1 MDSHEQK
8 LKIVYRQVED
18 LIPYEKNSR
27 THSEEQIQKV
37 VVSIKEFGW
46 TNPILIDEE
55 QGIIAGHGRLE
66 AAKRL
71 GMKEVPVIELTGLTE
86 AQKRAY
92 IIADNKLAL
101 EAGWDED
108 LLREELDWLTQHD
121 YSAEVT
127 GFDSEDLQSLLSV
140 NLEAAVEES
149 ESIEEPEGQAED
161 TQQNV
166 PEIQDAEIIP
176 TPPAPKSRP
185 KDLWILGT
193 HRLMCGDSTNEA
205 DIARLMGGVEQAS
218 T

>member
-108 LLREELDWLTQHD
+108 LLREELDWLTRHD

-166 PEIQDAEIIP
+166 PEIQELSRHHLLRNRVRRIYGFWARIGSCAEIQP
-176 TPPAPKSRP
+176 M
-185 KDLWILGT
+185 
-193 HRLMCGDSTNEA
+193 RL
-205 DIARLMGGVEQAS
+205 I
-218 T
+218 

>member
-1 MDSHEQK
+1 MDTHEQK
-8 LKIVYRQVED
+8 LQIVYRKVED

-27 THSEEQIQKV
+27 THSEEQIEKV
-37 VVSIKEFGW
+37 VASIKEFGW
-46 TNPILIDEE
+46 TNPILIDED

-71 GMKEVPVIELTGLTE
+71 GMKEVPVLVLTGLTE

-140 NLEAAVEES
+140 NLETAAEES
-149 ESIEEPEGQAED
+149 EAIEEPEDEAD

-185 KDLWILGT
+185 KDWWILGT
-193 HRLMCGDSTNEA
+193 HRLMCGDSTDEA
-205 DIARLMGGVEQAS
+205 DVARLMGGG
-218 T
+218 

>member
-1 MDSHEQK
+1 MEPTKQK
-8 LKIVYRQVED
+8 LQIVYRDIDD
-18 LIPYEKNSR
+18 LVPYERNSR
-27 THSEEQIQKV
+27 THSEEQIAKV
-37 VVSIKEFGW
+37 IASIKEFGW
-46 TNPILIDEE
+46 TNPILIDED

-66 AAKRL
+66 AAKRMGL
-71 GMKEVPVIELTGLTE
+71 KEVPVLVLTGLTE

-101 EAGWDED
+101 EAGWNED
-108 LLREELDWLTQHD
+108 MLREELDWLTQHD

-140 NLEAAVEES
+140 NLETAA
-149 ESIEEPEGQAED
+149 EEPEAIAEPEDPAED

-193 HRLMCGDSTNEA
+193 HRLMCGDSTDEA
-205 DIARLMGGVEQAS
+205 DVARLMGGG
-218 T
+218 

>member
-1 MDSHEQK
+1 
-8 LKIVYRQVED
+8 
-18 LIPYEKNSR
+18 
-27 THSEEQIQKV
+27 
-37 VVSIKEFGW
+37 
-46 TNPILIDEE
+46 
-55 QGIIAGHGRLE
+55 
-66 AAKRL
+66 
-71 GMKEVPVIELTGLTE
+71 MKEVPVLVLTGLTE

-140 NLEAAVEES
+140 NLETAAEES
-149 ESIEEPEGQAED
+149 EEIEEPEDEAD

-193 HRLMCGDSTNEA
+193 HRLMCGDSTDVA
-205 DIARLMGGVEQAS
+205 DVARLMGGVGQIS

>member
-1 MDSHEQK
+1 MDTHEQK
-8 LKIVYRQVED
+8 LQIVYRKVED

-27 THSEEQIQKV
+27 THSDEQIEKV
-37 VVSIKEFGW
+37 VASIREFGW
-46 TNPILIDEE
+46 TNPILIDED

-71 GMKEVPVIELTGLTE
+71 GMKEVPVLVLTGLTE

-140 NLEAAVEES
+140 NLETAAEES
-149 ESIEEPEGQAED
+149 EEIEEPEDEAD

-166 PEIQDAEIIP
+166 PEIQDLSLIHI
-176 TPPAPKSRP
+176 
-185 KDLWILGT
+185 
-193 HRLMCGDSTNEA
+193 
-205 DIARLMGGVEQAS
+205 
-218 T
+218 

>member
-8 LKIVYRQVED
+8 LQIVYRKVED

-27 THSEEQIQKV
+27 THSEEQIEKV
-37 VVSIKEFGW
+37 VASIKEFGW
-46 TNPILIDEE
+46 TNPILIDED

-71 GMKEVPVIELTGLTE
+71 GMKEVPVLVLTGLTD

-140 NLEAAVEES
+140 NLETAAEES
-149 ESIEEPEGQAED
+149 EAIEEPEDEAD

-185 KDLWILGT
+185 VCDPRFP
-193 HRLMCGDSTNEA
+193 HF
-205 DIARLMGGVEQAS
+205 Q
-218 T
+218 

>member
-8 LKIVYRQVED
+8 LQIVYRKVED

-27 THSEEQIQKV
+27 THSDEQIEKV
-37 VVSIKEFGW
+37 VASIREFGW
-46 TNPILIDEE
+46 TNPILIDED

-66 AAKRL
+66 AAKRI
-71 GMKEVPVIELTGLTE
+71 GMKEVPVLVLTGLTE

-140 NLEAAVEES
+140 NLETAAEES
-149 ESIEEPEGQAED
+149 EEMRLIRSRMFRRFRTLKLFLRRRPRRRVRKICGFWARIGSCA
-161 TQQNV
+161 V
-166 PEIQDAEIIP
+166 IQP
-176 TPPAPKSRP
+176 MRP
-185 KDLWILGT
+185 MWPD
-193 HRLMCGDSTNEA
+193 
-205 DIARLMGGVEQAS
+205 
-218 T
+218 